1 MFDEQP
7 CWTIDWREFF
17 KSDTKPWHKS
27 LGGEMRRFHVVSH
40 LRIEESG
47 KLAFWTGDGCVI
59 ARNGKVIHSDRGAH
73 PPTRTEIDVQRGER
87 LRVAQWQ
94 SGGEWLWG
102 AQPVDH
108 EKESRLK
115 TPADLVHFY
124 LGAVRERLRH
134 PNGPPLKMCLS
145 GGEPV
150 RTIVGLYS
158 MILNGYS
165 PSRVILFGEHQW
177 NQRSRELFA
186 TAFPFAEFVSTER
199 LLEDAGDI
207 GGSRLIEMAQQYWW
221 VFKSLMQSF
230 WPPEESC
237 AMDDD
242 VFILD
247 RVDDALE
254 ALEQCDLV
262 YTPDMYNWS
271 HVYLETWGA
280 LIDGGLETLP
290 TTGMVN
296 TGLFWMR
303 QFADR
308 RKIANYVLNSEP
320 GATNFMVYDQGLV
333 ATLYARRSAHQL
345 STQRY
350 FFPLCDGLPGGLPG
364 YDYAGN
370 PCGFASVH
378 FAGLLENP
386 SEPLTLWLAPQ
397 ILGRKPELQI
407 CPF

>member
-1 MFDEQP
+1 
-7 CWTIDWREFF
+7 
-17 KSDTKPWHKS
+17 
-27 LGGEMRRFHVVSH
+27 MRRFHIVSH
-40 LRIEESG
+40 LRIKESG

-59 ARNGKVIHSDRGAH
+59 ARNGKLIHSDRDAH
-73 PPTRTEIDVQRGER
+73 PLTRDEIYVQRGEG

-94 SGGEWLWG
+94 SDGEWLWG
-102 AQPVDH
+102 AQLVDL
-108 EKESRLK
+108 ENELRLR

-124 LGAVRERLRH
+124 LGAVQERLRH
-134 PNGPPLKMCLS
+134 PEGPPLKMCLS
-145 GGEPV
+145 GGEPI

-165 PSRVILFGEHQW
+165 PSKVILLGEHQW
-177 NQRSRELFA
+177 NQQARELFA
-186 TAFPFAEFVSTER
+186 SALPFAEFVSTQR
-199 LLEDAGDI
+199 LMEDVGDI
-207 GGSRLIEMAQQYWW
+207 GGSQLIEMTQQYWW
-221 VFKSLMQSF
+221 VFKSLIQLF

-237 AMDDD
+237 VMDDD

-254 ALEQCDLV
+254 AFERCDLV

-280 LIDGGLETLP
+280 LIDGGLEKLP

-378 FAGLLENP
+378 FAGLLEKP

>member
-17 KSDTKPWHKS
+17 KSDTKPWHES

-177 NQRSRELFA
+177 NQRARELFA

-378 FAGLLENP
+378 FAGLLEKP

>member
-17 KSDTKPWHKS
+17 KSDTKPWHES

-102 AQPVDH
+102 AQPVDQ

-254 ALEQCDLV
+254 AFEQCDLV

-378 FAGLLENP
+378 FAGLLEKP

>member
-17 KSDTKPWHKS
+17 KSDTKPWHES

-102 AQPVDH
+102 AQPVDQ

-378 FAGLLENP
+378 FAGLLEKP